1 MHNGYRERQITQ
13 AEYDNLR
20 SKTPSRAIQKSVNK
34 DVSLTMKDL
43 ALPNLT
49 IDKNL
54 PADHIV
60 SMDEITRMEGF
71 GKLTQK
77 QQLEVLNNEKNF
89 IGFKCDCKHF

>member
-43 ALPNLT
+43 ALPSLT

>member
-1 MHNGYRERQITQ
+1 MGIEQRQITQ

-34 DVSLTMKDL
+34 DVSLPMKDFS
-43 ALPNLT
+43 LPSLT

-71 GKLTQK
+71 GKLKQK
-77 QQLEVLNNEKNF
+77 QQLEVLNNKK
-89 IGFKCDCKHF
+89 ILLV

>member
-34 DVSLTMKDL
+34 DVSLAMKDL
-43 ALPNLT
+43 ALPSLT

-77 QQLEVLNNEKNF
+77 QQ
-89 IGFKCDCKHF
+89 